1 MSDDQEV
8 VDSDSEPTIDID
20 LLADAVEEHDDEL
33 AADLRTYIDKQDAQI
48 QNLQD
53 TVEDQAEEIV
63 SLEEEIDE
71 LQSKLKRKQ
80 ADFQNYKKRQ
90 QREQERIQTRVTKDL
105 IDRFLSVR
113 DDLERAIESDHDDID
128 DIREGIRM
136 TLQSF
141 DHVLDAED
149 VTEIN
154 PDAGEDTDPHRH
166 EVMMR
171 VDADQPAGTVV
182 DVYQPGYQLSE
193 DDIIRPAQVTVSTGE
208 PDDSSDESGE

>member
-8 VDSDSEPTIDID
+8 VDLDSEPTIDID
-20 LLADAVEEHDDEL
+20 ILADAVEEHDDEL
-33 AADLRTYIDKQDAQI
+33 AADLRTYTDKQDAQI

-63 SLEEEIDE
+63 SLEEEVDE

-90 QREQERIQTRVTKDL
+90 QREQERIQTRVTKEL

-113 DDLERAIESDHDDID
+113 DDLERAIEADHDDID

-141 DHVLDAED
+141 DRVLDAED

-208 PDDSSDESGE
+208 PDDSSDESGK

>member
-90 QREQERIQTRVTKDL
+90 QREQERIQTRVTKEL

-141 DHVLDAED
+141 DRVLDAED

-208 PDDSSDESGE
+208 PDDSSDESVE